1 MAARLADK
9 ATFVTGAASGIG
21 RETARLITREGATV
35 FLGDI
40 DRERG
45 DCNSP
50 WTLEFF
56 ERLYAATERY
66 RIPVLL
72 ASALPAG
79 REIQAEHGALA
90 QATLDRDFGKASALL
105 EQHYLRTVDDL
116 AEVIRSHEGLP
127 IPVTLAG

>member
-21 RETARLITREGATV
+21 RETARLIAREGATV

-90 QATLDRDFGKASALL
+90 SALL